1 MEDSY
6 AEYKGKIIQIRKKGW
21 GKDHADIC
29 GRVSS
34 ENDFSL
40 ELGKNTYYYDG
51 DTNGIV
57 VSRIRIAEMG
67 YRIHNNLVHDL
78 GFFMREEIEKIV
90 VLAKD

>member
-1 MEDSY
+1 MEDQY
-6 AEYKGKIIQIRKKGW
+6 AEYKGKIVQIRKKGW

-51 DTNGIV
+51 DTDGIV
-57 VSRIRIAEMG
+57 ASRIRIAEMG
-67 YRIHNNLVHDL
+67 YHIHHNLVYDI
-78 GFFMREEIEKIV
+78 GFIDRNEIDKIK
-90 VLAKD
+90 VLASD